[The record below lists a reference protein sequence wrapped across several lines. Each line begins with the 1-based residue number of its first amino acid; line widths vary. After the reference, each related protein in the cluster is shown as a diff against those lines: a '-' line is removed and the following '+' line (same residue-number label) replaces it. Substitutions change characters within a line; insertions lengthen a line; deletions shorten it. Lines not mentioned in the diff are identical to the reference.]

1 MFKGFFGSMFDL
13 NRDGKLDAFERALE
27 YQFIEEELMK
37 DEEDED
43 EIEDEIEEENWDED
57 WDD

>member
-43 EIEDEIEEENWDED
+43 EIEEENWDED

>member
-37 DEEDED
+37 DEEDE
-43 EIEDEIEEENWDED
+43 IEEENWDED